1 MLLDFLI
8 IYLLK
13 KPNTFDP
20 YGEILLTPFL
30 YHLEQSIKKGT
41 PFLRFPVSCCQAY
54 IKANELSASKVPN
67 AVTMTVVLSNVY
79 IWLASCIPII
89 LIRIP
94 TCRAISMTVV
104 TL

>member
-1 MLLDFLI
+1 MIISLLERPSI
-8 IYLLK
+8 
-13 KPNTFDP
+13 FDP
-20 YGEILLTPFL
+20 CDEIKCPPE
-30 YHLEQSIKKGT
+30 YHLEQSTKKGT

-94 TCRAISMTVV
+94 TCRAIAMTVV